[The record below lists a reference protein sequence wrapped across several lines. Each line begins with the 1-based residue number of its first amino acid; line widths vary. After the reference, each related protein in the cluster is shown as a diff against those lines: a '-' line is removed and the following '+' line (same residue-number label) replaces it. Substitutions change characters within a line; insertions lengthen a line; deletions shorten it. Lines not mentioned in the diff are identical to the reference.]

1 MSEAWREAVARRRP
15 ERLLEVAVFPG
26 RMELVEHYG
35 DGEAARLCE
44 LLRDLGVDA
53 RREFVSPCG

>member
-1 MSEAWREAVARRRP
+1 MSWRRRVADRRP

-26 RMELVEHYG
+26 RVEVVEHYG
-35 DGEAARLCE
+35 DGEAARLQSE
-44 LLRDLGVDA
+44 LRRLGLDA